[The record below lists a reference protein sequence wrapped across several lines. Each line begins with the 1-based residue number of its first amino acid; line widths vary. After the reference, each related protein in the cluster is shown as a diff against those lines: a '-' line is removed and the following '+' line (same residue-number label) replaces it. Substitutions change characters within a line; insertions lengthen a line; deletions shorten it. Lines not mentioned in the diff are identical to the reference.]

1 MPPFVEFGQ
10 TAPSQGGKRMTQ
22 QPVQSRRGTIS
33 VLTTERGLPV
43 ALRLDPLELK
53 KSPDHLAGD
62 ILALCRLSAA
72 RAQVARRRDLVEKG
86 FSAAVV
92 RGLPLATEED
102 LARAE
107 EEVLGDEDDLP
118 TSWTRSV

>member
-1 MPPFVEFGQ
+1 
-10 TAPSQGGKRMTQ
+10 MTR

-43 ALRLDPLELK
+43 ALRLDPVELTK
-53 KSPDHLAGD
+53 PPEVLAHD
-62 ILALCRLSAA
+62 IMALCRLSAA

-92 RGLPLATEED
+92 RGLPLTTEEE
-102 LARAE
+102 LAQAE
-107 EEVLGDEDDLP
+107 QEVLGDEDELP
-118 TSWTRSV
+118 PSWRRSV

>member
-1 MPPFVEFGQ
+1 
-10 TAPSQGGKRMTQ
+10 MTQ
-22 QPVQSRRGTIS
+22 RPVQSRRGTIS

-53 KSPDHLAGD
+53 KSPEQLASD
-62 ILALCRLSAA
+62 IMALCRLSAA

-86 FSAAVV
+86 FSAAVI

-102 LARAE
+102 LARVE
-107 EEVLGDEDDLP
+107 EEALGDEDDLP
-118 TSWTRSV
+118 SSWRRSV